1 MSLLFV
7 LFQKR
12 EDVNE
17 ILYWLYPDL
26 RQGSSQNDMVSL
38 CFLIWSLLMNF
49 ISLIN
54 TIYTVPLE
62 SSSRGGALLT
72 AQWHAINDA
81 IYHLPT
87 TCLVRCARHLNL
99 SNCPVGQ
106 SL

>member
-38 CFLIWSLLMNF
+38 GFFIWSLLINF

-54 TIYTVPLE
+54 PIYTLYFLKDRLE
-62 SSSRGGALLT
+62 GVL
-72 AQWHAINDA
+72 
-81 IYHLPT
+81 Y
-87 TCLVRCARHLNL
+87 
-99 SNCPVGQ
+99 
-106 SL
+106 